1 MRILKRFIALCMVTF
16 LALAI
21 LVGCQESEGEQPKQ
35 ELYVPGNY
43 SIEVSDYV
51 LSGNPQDGYYI
62 RFSTEY
68 SDESMLPGM
77 ETTDIQ
83 FDSVRDFA
91 TTVLEGNLSERQKIK
106 IAKVFPH
113 NDQGTITCDFANL
126 QEVVLPDGMIH
137 KDFYWSGAVY
147 TQFFGTEEDT
157 YGNVTVYTKD
167 SYDAKYQKD
176 YVNRLNKSSVTVSK
190 KEKVSDRNASVIY
203 FSTQLADMK
212 CVRYELISGN
222 KTYLVSEEYLLSA
235 YAADQEW
242 VSETVP
248 YRIHLY
254 CTDGNNYYVINLYH
268 LESRPTEEWL
278 LTFSLSKYIDD
289 TGAKS

>member
-1 MRILKRFIALCMVTF
+1 MRILKRFMALCSIALFVLGIF
-16 LALAI
+16 A
-21 LVGCQESEGEQPKQ
+21 GCQESEGQPPK
-35 ELYVPGNY
+35 EEIFAPGNY

-51 LSGNPQDGYYI
+51 LTGNPQDGYYI
-62 RFSTEY
+62 RFSKEY
-68 SDESMLPGM
+68 SSESTLPGM

-83 FDSVRDFA
+83 FDSIQDFA
-91 TTVLEGNLSERQKIK
+91 TTVLEGNLSEYQKGK
-106 IAKVFPH
+106 ISRVFPS
-113 NDQGTITCDFANL
+113 NDQGAITCDFANL

-147 TQFFGTEEDT
+147 SQFFGTEEDT
-157 YGNVTVYTKD
+157 YGNVIVYTKD

-248 YRIHLY
+248 YRIHMY
-254 CTDGNNYYVINLYH
+254 CTDGNNYYVVNLYH
-268 LESRPTEEWL
+268 LESRPTSEWL
-278 LTFSLSKYIDD
+278 LSFALSKYVNN
-289 TGAKS
+289 TERK